1 VRRSGQVSGFVA
13 YDQSRWRLR
22 VPPHPPPR
30 LAGAVHEDPGKSS
43 QIRCRSPHIR
53 AITGSSNAK
62 RARLGA
68 KPGFSSVDA
77 KWARG
82 QRGGRVAAGLLPF
95 PATACLETREALI
108 SSLTK
113 KVFWVLPPVLALGAH
128 SATVLGANQGVRTC
142 GT

>member
-1 VRRSGQVSGFVA
+1 MSGQVSGLVA
-13 YDQSRWRLR
+13 YDRSRWRLR

-30 LAGAVHEDPGKSS
+30 SAGAVHEDPGKSS
-43 QIRCRSPHIR
+43 QIRCHSLHIG
-53 AITGSSNAK
+53 AITGTSDAK

-95 PATACLETREALI
+95 PATACLETLKALI
-108 SSLTK
+108 SSRTK
-113 KVFWVLPPVLALGAH
+113 KFFAARSL
-128 SATVLGANQGVRTC
+128 SAGRSFGYGV
-142 GT
+142 G